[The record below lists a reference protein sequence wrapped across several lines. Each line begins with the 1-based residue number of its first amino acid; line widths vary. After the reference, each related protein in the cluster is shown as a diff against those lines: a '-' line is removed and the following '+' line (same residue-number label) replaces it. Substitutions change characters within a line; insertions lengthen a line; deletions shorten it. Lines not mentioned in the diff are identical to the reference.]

1 MDFDDF
7 INEKDSSTE
16 DPLELRAVKKKIK
29 KRGRKPK
36 MDAPLLERKSDLT
49 EYIEENS
56 AYVKSYKT

>member
-7 INEKDSSTE
+7 INEKDSSAE
-16 DPLELRAVKKKIK
+16 DPAELRTVKKKIK

-36 MDAPLLERKSDLT
+36 LDAPLLERKSDLT

-56 AYVKSYKT
+56 AYVKSYKS

>member
-7 INEKDSSTE
+7 INEKDSSVE
-16 DPLELRAVKKKIK
+16 DPAEAKAIKKKIK

-36 MDAPLLERKSDLT
+36 MDAGLLDRKSDLT

-56 AYVKSYKT
+56 AYIKYYQS